1 MKVLVVTPSFYPATY
16 YGGPTIVSRAL
27 CESMAEQQ
35 VEIQVLTT
43 DANGPERI
51 NAGAAKSGQKY
62 SVVYCRRR
70 CKPDFAPSLLWR
82 LGGMIRRS
90 DIVHLHG
97 VYSFTTLPTL
107 ALCHL
112 LRKPVVW
119 STHGA
124 LQRWEGSRRAISKRF
139 WERICDCFC
148 EADRVAIHTTG
159 SQEQIE
165 SHRRIRNVS
174 EVVLPYGVEIPEPN
188 RANHSR
194 THGLRL
200 LFLGRLHPIKGLENL
215 LRALTIVSEN
225 ATLAI
230 CGEGEAAYESHLRS
244 LVSRLELEDRVRF
257 FGRVD
262 GPAREQQF
270 QQADVCVVPSF
281 KESFGAVIVESL
293 AHQVPVI
300 AGRGTPWERLEE
312 QDCGLWVSNDPQ
324 ELARAIDRISTMP
337 REEMGLRGR
346 AWMEREFSW
355 PQVARGM
362 IGEYERLLQAQPGRR
377 ADILHSAK
385 AA

>member
-1 MKVLVVTPSFYPATY
+1 MKVLFVTPSFYPATH
-16 YGGPTIVSRAL
+16 YGGPTVVSRAL

-51 NAGAAKSGQKY
+51 AAGAAKSGRKY

-70 CKPDFAPSLLWR
+70 FKPDIAPSLLWR
-82 LGGMIRRS
+82 LGAMIRRS

-107 ALCHL
+107 ALCNL

-124 LQRWEGSRRAISKRF
+124 LQRWEGSRRATGKQF
-139 WERICDCFC
+139 WERICDLFC
-148 EADRVAIHTTG
+148 AANRVALHTTG
-159 SQEQIE
+159 AQEQIE
-165 SHRRIRNVS
+165 SQSRIRNVS
-174 EVVLPYGVEIPEPN
+174 EVVLPHGVEIPELN
-188 RANHSR
+188 RASDSR
-194 THGLRL
+194 THQLRL

-215 LRALTIVSEN
+215 LQALSIVNEN

-230 CGEGEAAYESHLRS
+230 CGEGEPAYESHLRS
-244 LVSRLELEDRVRF
+244 LVGRLELEDRVRF
-257 FGRVD
+257 LGRVD
-262 GPAREQQF
+262 GPSREQQF

-293 AHQVPVI
+293 ARRVPVI

-312 QDCGLWVSNDPQ
+312 QDCGLWVANDPQ

-337 REEMGLRGR
+337 LEEMGLRGR

-362 IGEYERLLQAQPGRR
+362 IGEYERLLQAPPGRR
-377 ADILHSAK
+377 TDILHSAK